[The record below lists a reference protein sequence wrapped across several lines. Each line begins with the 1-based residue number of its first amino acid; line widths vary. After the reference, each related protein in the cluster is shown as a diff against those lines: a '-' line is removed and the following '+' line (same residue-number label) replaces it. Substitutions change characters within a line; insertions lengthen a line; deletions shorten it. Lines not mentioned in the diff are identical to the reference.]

1 MTQVSGLF
9 IYPIKSCGGIGL
21 TEAEVVPGGL
31 RHDRR
36 YMIVDACGRFVTRR
50 EEPRLAQVE
59 VNFCGKDF
67 HVVAPGAGDVVLPA
81 EPSEELLG
89 ELRTSTVWRDTVEA
103 RTLPQGSS
111 WFSTLLG
118 RDVELVYM
126 PDPALR
132 QVNPARSAPGDQVS
146 FADGY
151 PLLLTSEQS
160 LVDLNA
166 RLGQPI
172 PMSRFR
178 PNVVVKEADA
188 FAEDTWKKITI
199 GSTTCTVSK
208 LCDRCVVTTI
218 EEGSS
223 RKGKEPLKTLASYRR
238 WDGAVWFG
246 AYIIPK
252 SIGRLQVGDLI
263 QVVEMGPHPAG

>member
-1 MTQVSGLF
+1 MIQVSGLF

-21 TEAEVVPGGL
+21 TETEVVPGGL

-36 YMIVDACGRFVTRR
+36 YMIVDASGRFVTRR
-50 EEPRLAQVE
+50 EEARLAQVV
-59 VNFCGKDF
+59 VNSRGEDF
-67 HVVAPGAGDVVLPA
+67 HVFAPGAGDFALPA

-89 ELRTSTVWRDTVEA
+89 ELRNCTVWRDTVEA
-103 RTLPQGSS
+103 KTLPNGSS
-111 WFSTLLG
+111 WFSAFLG

-132 QVNPARSAPGDQVS
+132 QVNPARSDPGDQVS

-166 RLGQPI
+166 RLDQPI

-178 PNVVVKEADA
+178 PNVVMKDADA
-188 FAEDTWKKITI
+188 FAEDTWKTITI
-199 GSTTCTVSK
+199 GSTKCTVPK

-223 RKGKEPLKTLASYRR
+223 GKGKEPLKTLASYRR

-246 AYIIPK
+246 ATVIPK
-252 SIGRLQVGDLI
+252 NTGRLRVGDVI
-263 QVVEMGPHPAG
+263 QVVETGPHPAG

>member
-1 MTQVSGLF
+1 
-9 IYPIKSCGGIGL
+9 
-21 TEAEVVPGGL
+21 
-31 RHDRR
+31 
-36 YMIVDACGRFVTRR
+36 MIVDASGRFVTRR
-50 EEPRLAQVE
+50 EEARLAQVV
-59 VNFCGKDF
+59 VNSRGEDF
-67 HVVAPGAGDVVLPA
+67 HVFAPGAGDFALPA

-103 RTLPQGSS
+103 RALPNGSS
-111 WFSTLLG
+111 WFSAFLG

-126 PDPALR
+126 PDHALR
-132 QVNPARSAPGDQVS
+132 QVNPARSDPGDQVS

-166 RLGQPI
+166 RLDQPI

-178 PNVVVKEADA
+178 PNVVVKDADA

-199 GSTTCTVSK
+199 GSTTCTVPK
-208 LCDRCVVTTI
+208 LCDRCVVITI

-223 RKGKEPLKTLASYRR
+223 EIGKEPLATLASYRR

-246 AYIIPK
+246 AKVIPK
-252 SIGRLQVGDLI
+252 NIGRLRVGDVL
-263 QVVEMGPHPAG
+263 QVVETGPHPAG